1 MTKRS
6 SVNDLI
12 VILREFPLKNNNL
25 NENSTLNESINLFGS
40 LMLQRVRSLLLD
52 YYPYADFTNLS
63 ENSTIQEIHLMISC
77 NDEIVEKIVADRKD
91 RSRTYG
97 SEVPYQ
103 IKTNLNSKSIKN
115 EIVSVGID
123 IESIKVFPSDVMLT
137 SGAAFRSNT
146 FCPREIGYASTR
158 NSPIQTLLG
167 IFCAKEAVVKCC
179 LNLERLNLRDIEI
192 THDSTGRP
200 LCNVRNYKDFNF
212 QISISHTS
220 EYACAFA
227 IMTSSI

>member
-6 SVNDLI
+6 SVNTLI
-12 VILREFPLKNNNL
+12 EILREFPLKTTNL
-25 NENSTLNESINLFGS
+25 NEKTTLNDSINLFGS

-52 YYPYADFTNLS
+52 YFPYADFTNLS
-63 ENSTIQEIHLMISC
+63 ENSSIHEISLMISG
-77 NDEIVEKIVADRKD
+77 NDEIAEKIVADPKD
-91 RSRTYG
+91 RSRTYDRDL
-97 SEVPYQ
+97 SSQ
-103 IKTNLNSKSIKN
+103 NLTNLNFKN
-115 EIVSVGID
+115 INNGIVSVGID
-123 IESIKVFPSDVMLT
+123 IESIKVFPSDAMLP
-137 SGAAFRSNT
+137 SGASFRANT

-179 LNLERLNLRDIEI
+179 LNLERLNFRDIEI
-192 THDSTGRP
+192 THDSKGRP
-200 LCNVRNYKDFNF
+200 LCNVPKYKDYNF

-227 IMTSSI
+227 IMMSFI